1 MSDMED
7 AVTHLQ
13 AAAREMVAAAR
24 AVLDIT
30 DELIDNPAPL
40 LAALAG
46 MAAAGRAAVQHE
58 RDTDTP
64 GAADDDNR
72 EAAPTPPQR
81 PRVQRIRV
89 S

>member
-1 MSDMED
+1 MSDMQD

-30 DELIDNPAPL
+30 DELIENPAPL

-58 RDTDTP
+58 RSA
-64 GAADDDNR
+64 GADDDDE
-72 EAAPTPPQR
+72 EAAPTAPRR
-81 PRVQRIRV
+81 PRVQHIRV

>member
-1 MSDMED
+1 MSDMQD

-30 DELIDNPAPL
+30 DELIENPAPL

-58 RDTDTP
+58 RDVDP
-64 GAADDDNR
+64 RAGADDDK
-72 EAAPTPPQR
+72 EAAPTAPRR
-81 PRVQRIRV
+81 PRVQHIRV